1 MRSMVSIPIGLR
13 PRLAFFLRLEYSIY
27 HEEIPELISVSPDY
41 NHRQQMFQEPAV
53 LALTEK
59 YGKTP
64 VQILLRFLTQ
74 KGIAVILRSTQPEHI
89 KENFDLF
96 DFSLTA
102 DEIAQPSCYSV

>member
-1 MRSMVSIPIGLR
+1 MQKSCAIIKSTFVTASSYRTLTFKGDEIHAKHGFNTDWF
-13 PRLAFFLRLEYSIY
+13 ATTFGFFLAIG
-27 HEEIPELISVSPDY
+27 
-41 NHRQQMFQEPAV
+41 V
-53 LALTEK
+53 LH
-59 YGKTP
+59 KTP

-74 KGIAVILRSTQPEHI
+74 KDIAVIPRSTQPEHI